1 MTDNTKKLIDT
12 WLIHKY
18 WKSCCLDEAID
29 WCNHQGNY
37 QLTSDEME
45 EFIAWRDNMKK
56 IKNEISKH
64 LSPQLYNKLEEI
76 LLAL

>member
-1 MTDNTKKLIDT
+1 MEAKTKTLIDA
-12 WLIHKY
+12 WIIHKY
-18 WKSCCLDEAID
+18 DNSCCIDEAID

-37 QLTSDEME
+37 QLTPDEME
-45 EFIAWRDNMKK
+45 EFMAWRDAMKK

-64 LSPQLYNKLEEI
+64 LNPSLYNHLVDI

>member
-12 WLIHKY
+12 WLADKY

-45 EFIAWRDNMKK
+45 EFIAWRDAMKK

-64 LSPQLYNKLEEI
+64 LNPSLYNHLVDI